1 MSWKTSLCGGL
12 AMLATAL
19 AAVLPPAW
27 IPVTIAAATVLNSL
41 GNMFARDNDKSSE
54 QVGAGNTG
62 GK

>member
-1 MSWKTSLCGGL
+1 MI
-12 AMLATAL
+12 ATAFAL
-19 AAVLPPAW
+19 GNPKYGAY
-27 IPVTIAAATVLNSL
+27 AAAAAQILNSL